1 MALNPQLSSGLR
13 KALLELNEM
22 RTLFD
27 GGELHIFAD
36 DGTGQPADANTTES
50 GGGTQLA
57 VVDLP
62 DGTTTQVQNGDFTTD
77 TLWTKGTG
85 WTISAGTASCD
96 GTQAGDS
103 DLTQASADLVAPLIN
118 CVEYEVTFTVSGY
131 TAGNITPR
139 VGGTL
144 GTARNANGT
153 YTETIAAGA
162 GADIDFRGDVN
173 FNGSIDNVS
182 VVIHAFKQAA
192 NVSGITV
199 TAQLN
204 GDWDELAAVATGTG
218 QWFRLYDSAVTTG
231 ASTTAVRADGTVG
244 VGATFDLDIS
254 SVSIS
259 TGDPISVDTLDLGIS
274 NTD

>member
-118 CVEYEVTFTVSGY
+118 GVEYEVTFTVSGY

-173 FNGSIDNVS
+173 LCFTFVDFLSACHESSFQMGGNRLPASWRP
-182 VVIHAFKQAA
+182 
-192 NVSGITV
+192 
-199 TAQLN
+199 LN
-204 GDWDELAAVATGTG
+204 PCIEMSQVKLTPCDKGAI
-218 QWFRLYDSAVTTG
+218 SAYH
-231 ASTTAVRADGTVG
+231 
-244 VGATFDLDIS
+244 
-254 SVSIS
+254 
-259 TGDPISVDTLDLGIS
+259 
-274 NTD
+274 